1 MLFWPF
7 SVKSQAKI
15 SVPKEN
21 IRFDIT
27 FEELTPVTKVL
38 QVFPSIFEG
47 NQAIGRKSIQGSRGA
62 VGKPTALE
70 GYPTSQFFLKSK
82 LGEIETEASIE
93 AEKSPLS
100 RKTGLRRV
108 STCLKLTP
116 ERRTHLKS
124 RFRDTLE
131 GFPTGKTGKKLV
143 KLVLLLNDYWQS
155 ARDTSLS

>member
-27 FEELTPVTKVL
+27 FEEPTPVTKVL
-38 QVFPSIFEG
+38 QVFSSIFEG

-70 GYPTSQFFLKSK
+70 GYPTGQFFF
-82 LGEIETEASIE
+82 
-93 AEKSPLS
+93 EK
-100 RKTGLRRV
+100 
-108 STCLKLTP
+108 
-116 ERRTHLKS
+116 
-124 RFRDTLE
+124 
-131 GFPTGKTGKKLV
+131 
-143 KLVLLLNDYWQS
+143 
-155 ARDTSLS
+155 